1 MVLFDDSTTDEHE
14 LSENILAI
22 NTIFICRLQGRRAA
36 KSHAETLAEAMDEI
50 GEIEL

>member
-14 LSENILAI
+14 LSKDILAI

-36 KSHAETLAEAMDEI
+36 KSYAETLAEVMDGI
-50 GEIEL
+50 GEIDL